1 MCRVRQCARA
11 WDAAAPAWVCGFSVS
26 RSVAEALLAERQTGA
41 FLIRLCSE
49 PGAFAVSCHVGA
61 GAGGG
66 GSYVDHLLVDSVDL
80 QSRPLEAWVLA
91 HAGASHLLDLASSR
105 LVPKAWPVPV
115 AEYLQ
120 AWHAVD
126 RASNGLSQA
135 LVTRTQRSSL
145 TWTGALSGVHGAD
158 KVVIVC
164 YASRQACRQG
174 M

>member
-26 RSVAEALLAERQTGA
+26 RSVAEALLAERPT
-41 FLIRLCSE
+41 
-49 PGAFAVSCHVGA
+49 GAFAVSCHVGA

-105 LVPKAWPVPV
+105 LVPKARPVP
-115 AEYLQ
+115 
-120 AWHAVD
+120 
-126 RASNGLSQA
+126 G
-135 LVTRTQRSSL
+135 
-145 TWTGALSGVHGAD
+145 
-158 KVVIVC
+158 C
-164 YASRQACRQG
+164 
-174 M
+174 

>member
-26 RSVAEALLAERQTGA
+26 RSVAEALLAERRTGA

-61 GAGGG
+61 DAGGG

-80 QSRPLEAWVLA
+80 QGCPLEAWVLA

-105 LVPKAWPVPV
+105 LVPKARPIPV
-115 AEYLQ
+115 AEYVR
-120 AWHAVD
+120 AWQHAVA

-135 LVTRTQRSSL
+135 LVTRTQRFSL
-145 TWTGALSGVHGAD
+145 TWTGAHSGVHGAD
-158 KVVIVC
+158 KVVINSFVC
-164 YASRQACRQG
+164 
-174 M
+174 